1 MNDQNPLGPSQTR
14 QGELEAWLGSINPPP
29 ASARGRSGRGRQGP
43 QARQAMPESDRVKIV
58 LRIEPAATKE
68 SELPQAVPKPPPE
81 PIIAPSPFLGSR
93 GGTF

>member
-1 MNDQNPLGPSQTR
+1 
-14 QGELEAWLGSINPPP
+14 
-29 ASARGRSGRGRQGP
+29 
-43 QARQAMPESDRVKIV
+43 MPESDRVKIV